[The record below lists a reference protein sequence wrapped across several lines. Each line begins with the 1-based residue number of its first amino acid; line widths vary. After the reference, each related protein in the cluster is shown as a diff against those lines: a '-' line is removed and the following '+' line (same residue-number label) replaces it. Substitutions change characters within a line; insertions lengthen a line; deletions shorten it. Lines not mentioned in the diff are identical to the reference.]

1 MALFRCEACGAG
13 LEVKAGSKIAYCPY
27 CGMKQT
33 LSQEAAKILKTAAK
47 IENLL
52 KRGFMLLEEG
62 EFKKADK
69 YFDKVL
75 DEEPENGRAY
85 FGKLMVRLKASD
97 AKKLA
102 AIMKSGDFSGKLL
115 QRVLD
120 FQPELI
126 RDMFTEDYNRAVN
139 LMNEEKYREAIKIF
153 DSIGSY
159 YHEASEKAEEI
170 RNKFRPK
177 REEAMRLFREEKYDE
192 AHRIFDEVDY
202 YFAKVRT

>member
-13 LEVKAGSKIAYCPY
+13 LEVNEGSKIAYCPY

-33 LSQEAAKILKTAAK
+33 FPKDAAKILKAAAK
-47 IENLL
+47 IENML

-97 AKKLA
+97 TKKLA
-102 AIMKSGDFSGKLL
+102 AILKSGNFGGKLL

-126 RDMFTEDYNRAVN
+126 RDMFTEDYNHAVT

-153 DSIGSY
+153 DSIGNY
-159 YHEASEKAEEI
+159 YPEASEKAEEI
-170 RNKFRPK
+170 RDKFRPQ
-177 REEAMRLFREEKYDE
+177 REEAMKLFLEEKYDE
-192 AHRIFDEVDY
+192 AHRISDEIDY